1 MKKILVIAIA
11 ALLASVTVF
20 AQKYA
25 TVDTRY
31 IFEKMP
37 EYQQVQK
44 QVEAQAATWQ
54 KEIDTKQA
62 ALDKLYNSYDAEESM
77 MSEDLKKK
85 KEEELFN
92 KEKELRDLQKKRFG
106 FEGDLF
112 KKRQELM
119 EPLQKKVADAVNRL
133 ARANS
138 YDLVLDKS
146 EGKTIIF
153 ADPKLDKSEELL
165 RELRLK

>member
-1 MKKILVIAIA
+1 MKKILGITLF
-11 ALLASVTVF
+11 ALVATLSVS

-25 TVDTRY
+25 LIDTRY

-37 EYQQVQK
+37 EYKQVQK
-44 QVEAQAATWQ
+44 QVELQAATWQ
-54 KEIDTKQA
+54 KEIDFKQT
-62 ALDKLYNSYDAEESM
+62 ALDKLYSQYDAEKGM
-77 MSEDLKKK
+77 MSEDLKTKT
-85 KEEELFN
+85 EDELF
-92 KEKELRDLQKKRFG
+92 KGEKELQAIQKKRFG

-119 EPLQKKVADAVNRL
+119 EPLQKKVAEAVSRM
-133 ARANS
+133 AKANG